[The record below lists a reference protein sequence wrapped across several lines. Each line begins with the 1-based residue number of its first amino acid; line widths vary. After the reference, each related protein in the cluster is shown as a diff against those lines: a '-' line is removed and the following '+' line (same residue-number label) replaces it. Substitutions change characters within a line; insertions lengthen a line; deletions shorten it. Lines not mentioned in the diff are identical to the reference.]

1 MMELSVKYL
10 IHTMDRD
17 TGILHYVPMSEAKIG
32 ENEDMGYS
40 ACWGLLIPSEAVD
53 RFNNDFYTSVQLTF
67 KAVDNGSEK
76 DLPMRHVNNN
86 LFAVDTPYGTFYFYI
101 KMWPYDKTFQHKVKM
116 AMVEPLDVIK
126 LEEACL
132 NHKFFFVG
140 EK

>member
-1 MMELSVKYL
+1 MELSVKYL
-10 IHTMDRD
+10 IHKMDQD
-17 TGILHYVPMSEAKIG
+17 TGIFHYVPMSEAEIG
-32 ENEDMGYS
+32 EKEDMGYS
-40 ACWGLLIPSEAVD
+40 ACWGLLIPCEVVD
-53 RFNNDFYTSVQLTF
+53 RLDDNFYASVQLTF

-86 LFAVDTPYGTFYFYI
+86 LFAVDTRYGIFYFYI
-101 KMWPYDKTFQHKVKM
+101 KKWPYDRTLPHKVKL